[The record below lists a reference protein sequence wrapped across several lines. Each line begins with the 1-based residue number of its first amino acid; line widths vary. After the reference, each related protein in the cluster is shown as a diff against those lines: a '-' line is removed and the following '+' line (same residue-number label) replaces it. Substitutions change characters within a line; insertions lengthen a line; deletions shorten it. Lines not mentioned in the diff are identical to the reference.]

1 MALPLF
7 ISRGKCLIFSNF
19 VCLNTY
25 KNSIRGL
32 KSGLNIKWIRPQKVP
47 FVKPERSGDLQP
59 FLEIDK
65 AERPLIFQNSE
76 ELRTADDIVKRLF
89 TLEFWPQK
97 ETIQAALKK
106 YTDSVKRHELDEVSL
121 EAKIARL
128 TMIIRRLQQH
138 IEDHPYDRRNKVV
151 LKELIEKRTKRLK
164 ELRRS
169 DYKCFEW
176 VLENLSLIYKPRPPA
191 GERVERKRSLRRLTD
206 LYCEEVRKQR
216 LEEYKAELNAQKE
229 NFLKKKAETL
239 QWIMKE
245 EKECGVEPTVTQEQ
259 VDTVLK
265 QLEDLK
271 LSCSDKKDIKK

>member
-7 ISRGKCLIFSNF
+7 ISRGKCLVFSNF
-19 VCLNTY
+19 VCLNTC

-32 KSGLNIKWIRPQKVP
+32 KSELNIKWIRPQKVSCL
-47 FVKPERSGDLQP
+47 KPEKSGDLQP
-59 FLEIDK
+59 LLEIDK
-65 AERPLIFQNSE
+65 AERPVIFQNSE
-76 ELRTADDIVKRLF
+76 ELKTADDVVKRLF
-89 TLEFWPQK
+89 TLEFWPQN
-97 ETIQAALKK
+97 ETMKVTLKK
-106 YTDSVKRHELDEVSL
+106 YTDSVKRHNLDEVSL
-121 EAKIARL
+121 EARIARL

-138 IEDHPYDRRNKVV
+138 VEDHPYDRWNKVV

-176 VLENLSLIYKPRPPA
+176 VLENLNLIYKPRPVL
-191 GERVERKRSLRRLTD
+191 GERVERKKSLRKLTD

-216 LEEYKAELNAQKE
+216 LEEYKTELNAQKE

-245 EKECGVEPTVTQEQ
+245 EKECGIEPTVTQEQ
-259 VDTVLK
+259 VDIVLK
-265 QLEDLK
+265 QLENLK
-271 LSCSDKKDIKK
+271 LSSSDKKDVKK